1 MCLRVTSNQN
11 LCRCAEPVSSLLAE
25 IYATFKLAFSWPR
38 VVPCRFTQI
47 AGQTVS
53 FVCANAPSRLID
65 ETLWTGAPFGKADF
79 SAIFRF
85 YRLRESPGQ
94 KMPSL
99 AGRDFT
105 RSAKC
110 STGHAKRCG
119 FGHSGREDGAR
130 LEARRLEPASLRC
143 FRKAGLVLAMGSAR
157 KSTTRCCGPE
167 QTAHPGDR
175 EGQRRLTSGCW
186 PRAGAKKKARK
197 TGDVCTTSSR
207 DCAAIT
213 SPSAAYIVRP
223 CCVSGTRPPCCGL
236 PGSCPFTSPVS
247 SSSCR
252 QTALRPRGPNTAQRR
267 PCGETN
273 QQFPAVPCS
282 ARSAIAHANPGNGF
296 H

>member
-25 IYATFKLAFSWPR
+25 IYATFKLAFSSPR

-53 FVCANAPSRLID
+53 FMCANAPSRLSD
-65 ETLWTGAPFGKADF
+65 ETLWTRAPFGKADF

-119 FGHSGREDGAR
+119 FGHSGREEGAR
-130 LEARRLEPASLRC
+130 LEASRLEPASLRC
-143 FRKAGLVLAMGSAR
+143 FRQAGLVLAMGSAR

-167 QTAHPGDR
+167 QTA
-175 EGQRRLTSGCW
+175 SA
-186 PRAGAKKKARK
+186 PRKKSRK

-273 QQFPAVPCS
+273 QQFSAVPCS